1 MHVTFVHVRVLPD
14 QLDAF
19 LDATRANHEGSVL
32 EPGNL
37 RFDVLRDPADPAHFL
52 VYEAYVDAAA
62 AAAHKTTAHYL
73 AWRDLVAPMM
83 AEPRRG
89 EPWDGLLPE
98 LATKA

>member
-37 RFDVLRDPADPAHFL
+37 RFDVLRDPADPTRFVL
-52 VYEAYVDAAA
+52 YDAYVDAAFHPLNQRILEEA
-62 AAAHKTTAHYL
+62 
-73 AWRDLVAPMM
+73 
-83 AEPRRG
+83 G
-89 EPWDGLLPE
+89 EP
-98 LATKA
+98 